1 MFNEKEF
8 DIEETEKP
16 DFLVTNKK
24 FQEKFGV
31 EVTELFINQSSARI
45 KKIPNYIGQILNGE
59 DERRYKTKE
68 DITNLPIVKIY
79 IKDNVNNTY
88 SSVLEK
94 AVKIPTMSIGEYIEN
109 VKKSIQKKNTKNYK
123 NICESVELVVN
134 DAEEFF
140 YDKDILILNKFLKN
154 KELLNL
160 VKDSIF
166 RVVYIVTKYN
176 KEDVII
182 TIGAKKNSV
191 NQNEYKVVFGN

>member
-176 KEDVII
+176 K
-182 TIGAKKNSV
+182 
-191 NQNEYKVVFGN
+191 